1 MCSRR
6 QHRTFTIPL
15 SPSCRAIVQVETR
28 ILRSR
33 CSMPFIGVRPPPPLL
48 CSRRPHRT
56 IIPRSPSCRGRS
68 NMSIFGVGPPPSLS
82 SRRQHRTFFYR
93 SRHRAERSFKS
104 RHALCAHSVLVALVW
119 PVVWRQATA
128 AAVLSPSTLDVY
140 YTALAIVQGDRSS
153 GDAHFA
159 LTVLDALHW
168 RQAAA
173 AAAVLSPST

>member
-6 QHRTFTIPL
+6 PHRTFTIPL

-82 SRRQHRTFFYR
+82 SRRQHRTFL
-93 SRHRAERSFKS
+93 SLSPSCRAIVQVETRSFF
-104 RHALCAHSVLVALVW
+104 AHSTLVVLDVYSMPFISVRPPSLSS
-119 PVVWRQATA
+119 
-128 AAVLSPSTLDVY
+128 VLSPST
-140 YTALAIVQGDRSS
+140 
-153 GDAHFA
+153 
-159 LTVLDALHW
+159 
-168 RQAAA
+168 
-173 AAAVLSPST
+173 